1 MSSGTKSI
9 SKSVSLEPALWE
21 RIEAK
26 AETKWGGNRSAYLRD
41 LATADLEGKISPQ
54 SDSVLSD
61 LTRVFHPTIEKEI
74 VGHHGNQGRIIARF
88 LDALAEAFK
97 RKEFDPE
104 APFALYNSAEQ
115 MAALLAAKPGGPEL
129 LRQMRDFAF
138 SHPLAVAEGQSTR
151 SHKPPETKVKDKIKT
166 GPAAPSRAD
175 SK

>member
-9 SKSVSLEPALWE
+9 SKSVSLEPSLWE
-21 RIEAK
+21 RVEAK
-26 AETKWGGNRSAYLRD
+26 AKTKWGGNRSAYLRD

-54 SDSVLSD
+54 SASVLAD

-74 VGHHGNQGRIIARF
+74 VGHTGNQGRIIARF

-97 RKEFDPE
+97 REEFNPE
-104 APFALYNSAEQ
+104 APFSLYNSADQ

-138 SHPLAVAEGQSTR
+138 SQPLAVAEDQTPFQ
-151 SHKPPETKVKDKIKT
+151 PPESKVKNKIKT
-166 GPAAPSRAD
+166 GQVAPTRAD
-175 SK
+175 DK